1 MAENTSDSDIDLKK
15 RARRRLV
22 GAVALALLAAVVL
35 PIVMDSKP
43 RPPAQDIQV
52 RIPSQDA
59 GSFASRVGVG
69 APVPTPLPSTP
80 PAAAVDPQPTQS
92 VPDAAPPADA
102 SAPVSPPAVSVPPA
116 AVPVPTKP
124 AVIPHDT
131 KPADAKHDSKTPSK
145 PDAKKLDAKPNDAKS
160 AETLRAEK
168 ILAGGDAPE
177 AKSDAPWVLQLG
189 AYAELGNAKVL
200 QAKLKELGYPSY
212 TEKVAT
218 PHGDRIRVR
227 AGPFSSKAAAEKA
240 QAALKKIGAG
250 GPPGGVLA
258 QK

>member
-22 GAVALALLAAVVL
+22 GAVALALLAAIVL

-59 GSFASRVGVG
+59 GSFTSRVGVSSP
-69 APVPTPLPSTP
+69 APTPLPPTPPVTAANPQPTPSAPDATP
-80 PAAAVDPQPTQS
+80 PADTSAPAAPAPSAAAS
-92 VPDAAPPADA
+92 VPA
-102 SAPVSPPAVSVPPA
+102 
-116 AVPVPTKP
+116 KP
-124 AVIPHDT
+124 IVIPHDP
-131 KPADAKHDSKTPSK
+131 KPADTKHDGKTPSK
-145 PDAKKLDAKPNDAKS
+145 PDAKKPDAKPSDAKS

-177 AKSDAPWVLQLG
+177 AKSDSPWVLQLG
-189 AYAELGNAKVL
+189 AYADSGNAKVL